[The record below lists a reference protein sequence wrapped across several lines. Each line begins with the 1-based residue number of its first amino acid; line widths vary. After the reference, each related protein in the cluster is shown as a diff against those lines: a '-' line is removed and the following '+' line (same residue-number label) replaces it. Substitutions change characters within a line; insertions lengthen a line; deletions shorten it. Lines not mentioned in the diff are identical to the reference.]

1 VRHTKHCVYCG
12 ERAAMWCG
20 HVLRDGKPVIAG
32 WCEKHSPRPDGF
44 VGHFKKWMGEL
55 KERDN

>member
-1 VRHTKHCVYCG
+1 
-12 ERAAMWCG
+12 MWCG